1 MSKEKAGLV
10 KAHCPGK
17 GLNGKPRYMTIG
29 AMFKDTVS
37 GNFSI
42 KLDFIPVGD
51 SGWSGWCN
59 VFQETEMDRPTR
71 ANIAMNSPS
80 DDDAP
85 F

>member
-17 GLNGKPRYMTIG
+17 GLGGKPRYMTIG
-29 AMFKDTVS
+29 AMFRDSVS

-59 VFQETEMDRPTR
+59 VFEETEKDRTPAARSAFT
-71 ANIAMNSPS
+71 PP
-80 DDDAP
+80 DDDDVP

>member
-17 GLNGKPRYMTIG
+17 GLNGKSRYLTIG
-29 AMFKDTVS
+29 AMFRDTAS

-59 VFQETEMDRPTR
+59 VFQETAMDRPEKDGSKF
-71 ANIAMNSPS
+71 SPPDDS
-80 DDDAP
+80 DIP

>member
-1 MSKEKAGLV
+1 MSKEKVGLV

-17 GLNGKPRYMTIG
+17 GIDGKPRYLTLG
-29 AMFKDTVS
+29 AMFRDPVS
-37 GNFSI
+37 DRYSI

-59 VFQETEMDRPTR
+59 VFPETAKDRPAET
-71 ANIAMNSPS
+71 ASKSLP
-80 DDDAP
+80 DDDIP